1 MLCCGLISRAR
12 QHEKSLAEIFKI
24 LTLRRSHN
32 RGCLRPDYGSCFE
45 IVFLANSYLRTGVF
59 YLKVRNF
66 NYSRSSECC
75 FFEPINCPFVLH
87 MGCLLPTAN
96 LVKRS

>member
-1 MLCCGLISRAR
+1 MPCCGLISRAR

-24 LTLRRSHN
+24 LTLR
-32 RGCLRPDYGSCFE
+32 LY
-45 IVFLANSYLRTGVF
+45 NSQLTTGVF
-59 YLKVRNF
+59 YLKVRIF

-87 MGCLLPTAN
+87 MVCLLPTAN